1 MVARLVRDQE
11 AGGSS
16 PPTPTKHRDFATFF
30 RKISVFFVF
39 SAFSGT
45 SLSVAVHLIGKIAYE
60 FPERGKITEETKAI
74 PFPFDGFSDVNADAV
89 QAAADELALL
99 LRRFFGD
106 GIEIETGTVTK
117 DAPRF
122 DFF

>member
-1 MVARLVRDQE
+1 M
-11 AGGSS
+11 
-16 PPTPTKHRDFATFF
+16 
-30 RKISVFFVF
+30 FFVF

-45 SLSVAVHLIGKIAYE
+45 NLSVAVHFIGKTAYE
-60 FPERGKITEETKAI
+60 FPERGKITEATKAI
-74 PFPFDGFSDVNADAV
+74 LFPIDGFSDVNADAV